1 MQIYLNNGAGREE
14 MITQIICY
22 IYCPVNTQKT
32 EHSSRYQIIFLSFIN
47 LNILKLSGTGL
58 KTKY

>member
-14 MITQIICY
+14 MIIQIICY

-32 EHSSRYQIIFLSFIN
+32 EHSTADIKLSFYR
-47 LNILKLSGTGL
+47 LSNSL
-58 KTKY
+58 IELF